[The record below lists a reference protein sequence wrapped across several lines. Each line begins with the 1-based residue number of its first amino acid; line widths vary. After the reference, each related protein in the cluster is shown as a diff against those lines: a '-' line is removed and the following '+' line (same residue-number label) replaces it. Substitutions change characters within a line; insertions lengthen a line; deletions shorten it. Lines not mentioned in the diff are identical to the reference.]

1 MFATNVTQSHG
12 QKEWAG
18 AKLYPPF
25 GKTCIVCSKRDMLA
39 LNEKYSVL
47 LCHIVLALSHGNTNI
62 LKKEWGNNAISLF
75 LSCFTHCDTCNTIN
89 EFFSM

>member
-1 MFATNVTQSHG
+1 MFAMSVTQSHG

-47 LCHIVLALSHGNTNI
+47 LRHIVQALSHGNTNI
-62 LKKEWGNNAISLF
+62 LKKNGGI
-75 LSCFTHCDTCNTIN
+75 
-89 EFFSM
+89 M